1 MSYSVFRLHA
11 LFSVLERPLVCQ
23 LFNLSSW
30 YCITKG
36 KMKWDRKIV
45 YILANT
51 LYIYSRI
58 EHILERNDIL
68 YFKLS
73 KSGMAFYYIFRNETL
88 QYSCT
93 DKYQFSEACRLQ
105 CLQTILRSISEI
117 FWTVWLVTLRLM
129 LKSLQYNKYFHRLE
143 GPISFFTIIVR
154 YCNAN
159 WYLHW
164 IKMCDTK
171 HLHVLGYF

>member
-1 MSYSVFRLHA
+1 MSYRRHIDAQNNCTKSMSYSVFRLHA

-23 LFNLSSW
+23 LFNPSSW

-58 EHILERNDIL
+58 EHILERNVIL

-73 KSGMAFYYIFRNETL
+73 KSGMEFYYIFRNETL

-93 DKYQFSEACRLQ
+93 DKYQFGLMWQISVFRGM
-105 CLQTILRSISEI
+105 QTSMSADSFKVNFGNILKCM
-117 FWTVWLVTLRLM
+117 T
-129 LKSLQYNKYFHRLE
+129 
-143 GPISFFTIIVR
+143 
-154 YCNAN
+154 
-159 WYLHW
+159 
-164 IKMCDTK
+164 CDTPSN
-171 HLHVLGYF
+171 VEQFAI